1 MYIKINFKPIVME
14 ARTKSELLSKIGNG
28 YCHTYSLIKGVRING
43 LVSLM
48 GKTDH
53 VRVYNLQKINRKAET
68 YIKFGETR
76 RREVRPSY
84 WRAFVYNIPI
94 DVLVSGNLSIFQE
107 NRRFR
112 MVNRDLVNNIR
123 KQLEQF

>member
-1 MYIKINFKPIVME
+1 MYIKLNLKPQVVE
-14 ARTKSELLSKIGNG
+14 AKTKNELVEKVLSNCPK
-28 YCHTYSLIKGVRING
+28 TYSLHKGIR
-43 LVSLM
+43 LDAHMKDS
-48 GKTDH
+48 KTI
-53 VRVYNLQKINRKAET
+53 RVYNLQKINRKAET

-84 WRAFVYNIPI
+84 WRAFVYDIPI

-107 NRRFR
+107 NRCFR
-112 MVNRDLVNNIR
+112 MVNRNLVNNIK

>member
-1 MYIKINFKPIVME
+1 MYIKLNLKPQVVE
-14 ARTKSELLSKIGNG
+14 AKTKDELLLKIEDKRFKHIYQLYKGIRIAA
-28 YCHTYSLIKGVRING
+28 LID
-43 LVSLM
+43 
-48 GKTDH
+48 GKV

-84 WRAFVYNIPI
+84 WRAFVYDIPV

-112 MVNRDLVNNIR
+112 MVNRDLVNNIK

>member
-1 MYIKINFKPIVME
+1 MYIKLNLKPQVVE
-14 ARTKSELLSKIGNG
+14 ARTKDELVEKVLSNCPKI
-28 YCHTYSLIKGVRING
+28 YSLHKGIR
-43 LVSLM
+43 LDAHMKDS
-48 GKTDH
+48 KTI
-53 VRVYNLQKINRKAET
+53 RVYNLQKINRKAET
-68 YIKFGETR
+68 YIKFGEVR

-112 MVNRDLVNNIR
+112 MVNRDLVNNIK

>member
-1 MYIKINFKPIVME
+1 MYIKLNLKPQVVE
-14 ARTKSELLSKIGNG
+14 AKTKDELVEKVLSNYPK
-28 YCHTYSLIKGVRING
+28 TYSLHKGIR
-43 LVSLM
+43 LDAHMKDS
-48 GKTDH
+48 KTI
-53 VRVYNLQKINRKAET
+53 RVYNLQKFNRKAET
-68 YIKFGETR
+68 YIKFGETK

-84 WRAFVYNIPI
+84 WRAFVYDIPI

-112 MVNRDLVNNIR
+112 MVNRDLVNNIK

>member
-1 MYIKINFKPIVME
+1 MYIKLNLKPQVVE
-14 ARTKSELLSKIGNG
+14 ARTKDELVEKVLSNCPK
-28 YCHTYSLIKGVRING
+28 TYSLHKGIRIDAHMKD
-43 LVSLM
+43 S
-48 GKTDH
+48 KTI
-53 VRVYNLQKINRKAET
+53 RVYNLQKINRKAET

-84 WRAFVYNIPI
+84 WRAFVYDIPV

-112 MVNRDLVNNIR
+112 MVNRDLVNNIK